1 VAGVQPVGPVHDV
14 RPYLWDAALSI
25 APLRSA
31 HGIQNK
37 VLEALAAGLPV
48 AMTPAVSDGLPREVL
63 DACAVTDDP
72 SLFGQAVVEMLREPP
87 DVRRRIAAA
96 AQLADLTW
104 ERRLDSL
111 SGLLG
116 EAEKIRASAG

>member
-1 VAGVQPVGPVHDV
+1 
-14 RPYLWDAALSI
+14 
-25 APLRSA
+25 
-31 HGIQNK
+31 
-37 VLEALAAGLPV
+37 
-48 AMTPAVSDGLPREVL
+48 MTPAVSEGLPREIL
-63 DACAVTDDP
+63 DACAVTDEA

-111 SGLLG
+111 SGLLS
-116 EAEKIRASAG
+116 EAENIRARAG